1 MTSTLYLRIGLQ
13 FRRFLLEFLIII
25 AKTPEG
31 ALVSIA
37 RSLNKGREHLA
48 PQAQKAHAGAAYFKP
63 GCGFADVGGG
73 LALDDL
79 LAV

>member
-1 MTSTLYLRIGLQ
+1 MTSTLYLPIGLQ

-37 RSLNKGREHLA
+37 RSLNKGREHLPHKRSERMRA
-48 PQAQKAHAGAAYFKP
+48 RFI
-63 GCGFADVGGG
+63 
-73 LALDDL
+73 
-79 LAV
+79 